1 MTKIDAKQFEEIC
14 ERVWLDR
21 ATVLKGS
28 GELSGDATLVR
39 AVFWR
44 LCKAG
49 IKAKGCVYT
58 DGNTTPLFAYHLVVV
73 RMVNRN
79 GRPAFDSAPILNELI
94 ERYQNEVGN
103 ER

>member
-1 MTKIDAKQFEEIC
+1 MTIIDSKQFEEIC
-14 ERVWLDR
+14 ERIWRDR

-28 GELSGDATLVR
+28 GQLNGDATLMR

-49 IKAKGCVYT
+49 IKAKGCVHT
-58 DGNTTPLFAYHLVVV
+58 DGATSPLLAYRLVVA
-73 RMVNRN
+73 RMVNRS
-79 GRPAFDSAPILNELI
+79 GRPAFDCAPVLNELL

-103 ER
+103 DR